1 MSAAVVVKLGGAP
14 LGESAGL
21 LAELA
26 ELHHRLPLV
35 VVHGGGNRVT
45 SWLERL
51 GVPTRFEEGRR
62 VTDEAALEVATAVL
76 RGAVNVE
83 LVAAL
88 RRSGADAVGICGVDG
103 GLLAG
108 RRLAGLGR
116 VVEIAGI
123 QRELLDTLLEAG
135 RLPVVAPLALDE
147 QGTVCNVN
155 ADDVA
160 VAIARELGAAHLVLL
175 TDTDGVR
182 DAGGRRVVI
191 LEPSAVAVLVESGVI
206 DGGMIPKVRAA
217 LDAVADGGAAAA
229 VIADGSIPGAIGRS
243 LADPGFGSRA
253 QAATG
258 AATRAEAR

>member
-1 MSAAVVVKLGGAP
+1 MSAVVVVKLGGAP
-14 LGESAGL
+14 LGESTGL
-21 LAELA
+21 LGELA
-26 ELHHRLPLV
+26 ELHHRLSLV

-62 VTDEAALEVATAVL
+62 VTDEATLEVATAVL

-88 RRSGADAVGICGVDG
+88 RLAGADAVGISGVDG

-116 VVEIAGI
+116 VAAIAAVH
-123 QRELLDTLLEAG
+123 RELLDTLLDAG

-147 QGTVCNVN
+147 GGAICNVN

-160 VAIARELGAAHLVLL
+160 VAIARGLGAAQLILL

-182 DAGGRRVVI
+182 DAAGRRLAT
-191 LEPSAVAVLVESGVI
+191 LEPHAVAALVASGVI

-217 LDAVADGGAAAA
+217 LDAVADGGAGAA
-229 VIADGSIPGAIGRS
+229 VIADGSVSGAIGRA
-243 LADPGFGSRA
+243 LGDQGFGSRA
-253 QAATG
+253 L